1 MKRII
6 DLIEEQVK
14 AAFENSGYDASFGNV
29 NVSNRPD
36 LCQYQ
41 CNGAMAAAKTYHKAP
56 VMIAGDVV
64 EKLKDNVMFEKID
77 AVAPGFINIILSPAY
92 IAEYMNSMAKDERF
106 GCPEEE
112 NKKKIVIDYGG
123 PNVAKP
129 LHVGHLRSAII
140 GESIKRIARFMGNDV
155 IGDVHLGDWGLQ
167 IGLIITELKTRKPE
181 LCYFDENFTGEYPE
195 EAPFTMSEL
204 EEIYP
209 YASGYSKTHKDYLSA
224 AQQATADL
232 QAGNRGYL
240 ALWNHIIEVSVADI
254 KKNYEKLNVSFELW
268 KKESDVQ
275 QYIPDMVK
283 AMKEG
288 GFAYESDGALVVDV
302 KEETDTKEMP
312 PCIILKSNGATNY
325 ETTDL
330 ATIIERRKLFD
341 ARKLIYVVDK
351 RQALH
356 FDQVFRCARKTGL
369 VDDDIELNFVGFGT
383 MNGKDGKP
391 FKTRDGGV
399 LRLETL
405 ISDINEA
412 VYERIMSNRQMDE
425 EEAREVA
432 GKVGLAAIKYG
443 DLSNQ
448 ASKDY
453 VFDVDR
459 FTSFEG
465 NTGPYILYSIVRIK
479 SVLAKYQEAGHNIAD
494 ADTII
499 APTVKSETD
508 LMLELLKFGDVIVQ
522 AYKDNA
528 PHKICQ
534 SIYEMADAFNRVYH
548 ENKIMG
554 EENEERQK
562 SLIALLVLVKN
573 VLEKCIDLLGFDAP
587 EKM

>member
-383 MNGKDGKP
+383 MNGKDG
-391 FKTRDGGV
+391 GV

-534 SIYEMADAFNRVYH
+534 YIYEMADAFNRFYH

>member
-181 LCYFDENFTGEYPE
+181 LCYFDESFTGEYPE

-254 KKNYEKLNVSFELW
+254 K
-268 KKESDVQ
+268 VQ
-275 QYIPDMVK
+275 
-283 AMKEG
+283 
-288 GFAYESDGALVVDV
+288 
-302 KEETDTKEMP
+302 
-312 PCIILKSNGATNY
+312 
-325 ETTDL
+325 
-330 ATIIERRKLFD
+330 
-341 ARKLIYVVDK
+341 
-351 RQALH
+351 
-356 FDQVFRCARKTGL
+356 
-369 VDDDIELNFVGFGT
+369 
-383 MNGKDGKP
+383 
-391 FKTRDGGV
+391 
-399 LRLETL
+399 
-405 ISDINEA
+405 
-412 VYERIMSNRQMDE
+412 
-425 EEAREVA
+425 
-432 GKVGLAAIKYG
+432 
-443 DLSNQ
+443 
-448 ASKDY
+448 
-453 VFDVDR
+453 
-459 FTSFEG
+459 
-465 NTGPYILYSIVRIK
+465 
-479 SVLAKYQEAGHNIAD
+479 
-494 ADTII
+494 
-499 APTVKSETD
+499 
-508 LMLELLKFGDVIVQ
+508 ELLIRK
-522 AYKDNA
+522 
-528 PHKICQ
+528 
-534 SIYEMADAFNRVYH
+534 R
-548 ENKIMG
+548 
-554 EENEERQK
+554 
-562 SLIALLVLVKN
+562 
-573 VLEKCIDLLGFDAP
+573 
-587 EKM
+587 

>member
-181 LCYFDENFTGEYPE
+181 LCYFDESFTGEYPE

-283 AMKEG
+283 AMKDG

-534 SIYEMADAFNRVYH
+534 YIYEMADAFNRFYH

>member
-77 AVAPGFINIILSPAY
+77 AVAPGFINIILSPTY

-181 LCYFDENFTGEYPE
+181 LCYFDESFTGEYPE

-275 QYIPDMVK
+275 KYIPDMVK
-283 AMKEG
+283 AMKDG

-341 ARKLIYVVDK
+341 AKKLIYVVDK

-412 VYERIMSNRQMDE
+412 VYERIMCNRQMAE

-453 VFDVDR
+453 VFDVYR

-479 SVLAKYQEAGHNIAD
+479 SVLAKYQETGHNIAD

-534 SIYEMADAFNRVYH
+534 YIYEMADAFNRFYH

>member
-534 SIYEMADAFNRVYH
+534 YIYEMADAFNRFYH

>member
-64 EKLKDNVMFEKID
+64 EKLMDNVMFEKID

-181 LCYFDENFTGEYPE
+181 LCYFDESFTGEYPE

-283 AMKEG
+283 AMKDG

-341 ARKLIYVVDK
+341 AKKLIYVVDK

-412 VYERIMSNRQMDE
+412 VYERIMSNRQMAE

-534 SIYEMADAFNRVYH
+534 YIYEMADAFNRFYH

>member
-14 AAFENSGYDASFGNV
+14 AAFENLGYDASFGNV

-181 LCYFDENFTGEYPE
+181 LCYFDESFTGEYPE

-254 KKNYEKLNVSFELW
+254 KKNYEKLNVSFEIW

-275 QYIPDMVK
+275 KYIPDMVK
-283 AMKEG
+283 AMKDG

-341 ARKLIYVVDK
+341 AKKLIYVVDK

-412 VYERIMSNRQMDE
+412 VYERIMSNRQMAE

-534 SIYEMADAFNRVYH
+534 YIYEMADAFNRFYH

>member
-534 SIYEMADAFNRVYH
+534 SIYEMADAFNRFYH

>member
-14 AAFENSGYDASFGNV
+14 AAFENSGYYASFGNV

-181 LCYFDENFTGEYPE
+181 LCYFDESFTGEYPE

-283 AMKEG
+283 AMKDG

-341 ARKLIYVVDK
+341 AKKLIYVVDK

-412 VYERIMSNRQMDE
+412 VYERIMSNRQMAE

-534 SIYEMADAFNRVYH
+534 YIYEMADTFNRFYH

>member
-195 EAPFTMSEL
+195 EVPFTMSEL

-534 SIYEMADAFNRVYH
+534 YIYEMADAFNRFYH

>member
-77 AVAPGFINIILSPAY
+77 AVAPGFINIILSPAF

-283 AMKEG
+283 AMKDG

-465 NTGPYILYSIVRIK
+465 DTGPYILYSIVRIK

-534 SIYEMADAFNRVYH
+534 YIYEMADAFNRFYH

>member
-209 YASGYSKTHKDYLSA
+209 YASGYSKTHKDYLGA

-534 SIYEMADAFNRVYH
+534 YIYEMADAFNRFYH